1 MLVFQMFNL
10 WIGRKHG
17 EVDFFLT
24 QLLTGHGFLRSYF
37 VEKGILDGSPNCPGC
52 GDAVEDVEHVLF
64 RCPRFD
70 RVRYEMQHIR
80 SGTATE

>member
-1 MLVFQMFNL
+1 MTSFDGSEL
-10 WIGRKHG
+10 KSS
-17 EVDFFLT
+17 FL
-24 QLLTGHGFLRSYF
+24 GPS
-37 VEKGILDGSPNCPGC
+37 VKGILDGSPNCPGC

-80 SGTATE
+80 SGTAPEF